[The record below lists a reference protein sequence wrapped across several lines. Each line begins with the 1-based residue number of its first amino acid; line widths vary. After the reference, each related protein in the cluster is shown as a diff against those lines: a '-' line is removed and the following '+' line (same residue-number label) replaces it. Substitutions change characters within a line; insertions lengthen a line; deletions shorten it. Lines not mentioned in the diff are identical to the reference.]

1 MGAHR
6 VVAVFTARLA
16 ENLAA
21 LSQAAV
27 PMPNEATKKVKSNA
41 AYKHGESLPRS
52 PEYTCWLGM
61 IGRCTRP
68 SDSSWKKCGAR
79 GIKVWDRWRTS
90 FANFLADMGRR
101 PSPQHSIDR
110 INQQGDYEPCNCR
123 WATRSEQRQSLA
135 DLGLLRGQIGK
146 PAEAK

>member
-1 MGAHR
+1 MHKAK
-6 VVAVFTARLA
+6 RL
-16 ENLAA
+16 EL
-21 LSQAAV
+21 
-27 PMPNEATKKVKSNA
+27 EK
-41 AYKHGESLPRS
+41 
-52 PEYTCWLGM
+52 
-61 IGRCTRP
+61 I
-68 SDSSWKKCGAR
+68 GAR
-79 GIKVWDRWRTS
+79 GIKVCDRWRTS